1 MFEIGV
7 LAAVMYIV
15 YFIVSVTKF
24 DKNGHVK
31 KSKKNKK
38 KKRSTEEQKKDDF
51 LSLPAEVKYFIRKY
65 NVDLDKVNLRGV
77 LKVVGLVLGVDIA
90 IVTVVS
96 VLLFKKLTYQMIL
109 SIVLIIPMYLISL
122 KFLAKA
128 FKKRGL
134 IKDV

>member
-1 MFEIGV
+1 MFEIGAI
-7 LAAVMYIV
+7 AAVMYIV

-31 KSKKNKK
+31 KS
-38 KKRSTEEQKKDDF
+38 RSAEEQKKDDF

-65 NVDLDKVNLRGV
+65 NVNLDKVNLRGV
-77 LKVVGLVLGVDIA
+77 LKIVGLVLGVDIA

-109 SIVLIIPMYLISL
+109 AIVLIIPMYLISL

>member
-1 MFEIGV
+1 MFEIGAI
-7 LAAVMYIV
+7 AAVMYIV

-31 KSKKNKK
+31 KSKKDKK
-38 KKRSTEEQKKDDF
+38 KSRSAEEQKKDDF

-65 NVDLDKVNLRGV
+65 NVNLDKVNLRGV
-77 LKVVGLVLGVDIA
+77 LKIVGLVLGVDIA

-109 SIVLIIPMYLISL
+109 AIVLIIPMYLISL

>member
-1 MFEIGV
+1 MFEIGA
-7 LAAVMYIV
+7 LAAVMYVV

-31 KSKKNKK
+31 RSKKDKK
-38 KKRSTEEQKKDDF
+38 EKGSAEEQKKDDF

-77 LKVVGLVLGVDIA
+77 LKIVGLVLGVDIA

-109 SIVLIIPMYLISL
+109 AIVLIIPMYLISL

>member
-1 MFEIGV
+1 MFEIGA
-7 LAAVMYIV
+7 LAAVMYVV

-31 KSKKNKK
+31 RSKKDKK
-38 KKRSTEEQKKDDF
+38 KKRSAEEQRKDDF

-96 VLLFKKLTYQMIL
+96 VILFKNLTYQMIL
-109 SIVLIIPMYLISL
+109 AIVLIIPMYLISL